1 MAHLYKEPRE
11 CECGYTTRSR
21 GNFSTHKRACPL
33 INIDREVERDS
44 EKDARIALL
53 EKQLA
58 EKEEQLR
65 DQREEIKMFEK
76 LMADMVI
83 ELKEEVKQLRKRK
96 RSGKRVYRTEPER
109 RAIAKRQNWLC
120 AGKGCREA
128 EEGQELEEYDI
139 DHIIPLSRGG
149 SDDVGNLQ
157 ALCPGCHRKK
167 TDQDRLLE
175 CT

>member
-1 MAHLYKEPRE
+1 MSD
-11 CECGYTTRSR
+11 TQT
-21 GNFSTHKRACPL
+21 
-33 INIDREVERDS
+33 
-44 EKDARIALL
+44 DARIATL
-53 EKQLA
+53 EKDNDALKQQLLA
-58 EKEEQLR
+58 KDEQLR

-83 ELKEEVKQLRKRK
+83 DLKEEVKQLRKRK

-139 DHIIPLSRGG
+139 DHISLTECLPS
-149 SDDVGNLQ
+149 
-157 ALCPGCHRKK
+157 CP
-167 TDQDRLLE
+167 
-175 CT
+175 